1 MNGQSTKT
9 LHVTTHTNLPFL
21 PATKLILMP
30 LLNGQEF
37 ELSPVPSEAVIKQL
51 DSDKVFYVPFTG
63 EIFISYE

>member
-1 MNGQSTKT
+1 
-9 LHVTTHTNLPFL
+9 
-21 PATKLILMP
+21 MP

-63 EIFISYE
+63 EIFINYE